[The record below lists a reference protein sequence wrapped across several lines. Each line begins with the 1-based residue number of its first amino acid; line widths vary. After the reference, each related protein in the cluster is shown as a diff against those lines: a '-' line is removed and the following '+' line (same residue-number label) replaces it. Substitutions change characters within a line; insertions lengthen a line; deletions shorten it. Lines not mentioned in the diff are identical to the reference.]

1 MEGWVDKK
9 VRASDGRPMVALAGH
24 GKLGEGEAGEN
35 PAVLVNPG
43 RIRNIRIADARVQR
57 LEKSGD
63 LDRLIEEGKI
73 VAYPAT
79 PESIIK
85 GQGLVYKGELTPG
98 SAVHQFEHPGHPGIT
113 APLNEGRNGITSDAV
128 ASKMTDTLRE
138 FATTAHPLK

>member
-24 GKLGEGEAGEN
+24 GQLVEGEEGEN

-85 GQGLVYKGELTPG
+85 GQGLGFKGEPTPRSG
-98 SAVHQFEHPGHPGIT
+98 VHSFEHP
-113 APLNEGRNGITSDAV
+113 
-128 ASKMTDTLRE
+128 
-138 FATTAHPLK
+138 AHPRVTAAPRDVHGP